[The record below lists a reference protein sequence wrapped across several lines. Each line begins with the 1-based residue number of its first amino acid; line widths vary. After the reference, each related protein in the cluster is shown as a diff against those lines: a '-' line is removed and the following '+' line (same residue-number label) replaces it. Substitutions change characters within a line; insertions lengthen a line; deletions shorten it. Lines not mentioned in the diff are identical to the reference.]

1 MKLTFDTAVI
11 NRYVQSISLKL
22 KLELQSM
29 KKQAKL
35 IGEVVFLLGKACYL
49 KMFHAQI
56 VTTTSVDVD
65 GFLNVYELEGVPS
78 VTAGLVRLNYRQ
90 TVNGYVKARTSVL
103 VTDAQWDRLSR
114 RVAFGAGRLAQSV

>member
-1 MKLTFDTAVI
+1 MKRTFETAVI
-11 NRYVQSISLKL
+11 NRNVQSISLKL
-22 KLELQSM
+22 KLKLQSM

-56 VTTTSVDVD
+56 VTATVVDVD
-65 GFLNVYELEGVPS
+65 GFMNVYELEGVPS
-78 VTAGLVRLNYRQ
+78 VTAGLVRLHYRQ

-103 VTDAQWDRLSR
+103 VTDAQWNLLSR
-114 RVAFGAGRLAQSV
+114 RAAFGAGRQTRMA

>member
-11 NRYVQSISLKL
+11 HRYVQSISLKL
-22 KLELQSM
+22 KLELESM

-35 IGEVVFLLGKACYL
+35 IGEVFFLLGKACYL

-56 VTTTSVDVD
+56 VTATVVDVD
-65 GFLNVYELEGVPS
+65 GFMNVYELEGVPS
-78 VTAGLVRLNYRQ
+78 VTAGLVRLHYRQ

-103 VTDAQWDRLSR
+103 VTDAQWNLLSR
-114 RVAFGAGRLAQSV
+114 RAAFGAGRQTRMA

>member
-1 MKLTFDTAVI
+1 MKFTIDTAVI
-11 NRYVQSISLKL
+11 NRNVQSISLKL
-22 KLELQSM
+22 KLKLQSV
-29 KKQAKL
+29 KKQATL

-56 VTTTSVDVD
+56 VTTSVIDVD

-78 VTAGLVRLNYRQ
+78 VTAGLVRLHYRQ

-103 VTDAQWDRLSR
+103 VTDAQWNLLSR
-114 RVAFGAGRLAQSV
+114 RAAFGVGRLTSMA

>member
-11 NRYVQSISLKL
+11 NRNVQSISLKL
-22 KLELQSM
+22 KLKLQSM

-56 VTTTSVDVD
+56 VTTSVIDVD

-90 TVNGYVKARTSVL
+90 TVNGYVKARSSVL

-114 RVAFGAGRLAQSV
+114 RAAFGAGRQAQIV

>member
-11 NRYVQSISLKL
+11 NRNVQSISLKL
-22 KLELQSM
+22 KLKLQSV
-29 KKQAKL
+29 KKQATL

-56 VTTTSVDVD
+56 VTATVVDVD
-65 GFLNVYELEGVPS
+65 GFMNVYELEGVPS
-78 VTAGLVRLNYRQ
+78 VTAGLVRLHYRQ

-103 VTDAQWDRLSR
+103 VTDAQWNLLSR
-114 RVAFGAGRLAQSV
+114 RAAFGAGRQTRMA

>member
-11 NRYVQSISLKL
+11 QRKAQSLRLNLSLKSQAAL
-22 KLELQSM
+22 KR
-29 KKQAKL
+29 ARL
-35 IGEVVFLLGKACYL
+35 IGEVAFLLGKACYL

-56 VTTTSVDVD
+56 VTTTTIDVD
-65 GFLNVYELEGVPS
+65 GFKNVYELEGVPS

-90 TVNGYVKARTSVL
+90 TVNGYVKARSSVL

-114 RVAFGAGRLAQSV
+114 RAAFGAGRLVQIV

>member
-56 VTTTSVDVD
+56 VTTSVIDVD

-78 VTAGLVRLNYRQ
+78 VTAGLVRLHLRQ
-90 TVNGYVKARTSVL
+90 TVNGYVKARTNVL
-103 VTDAQWDRLSR
+103 VTDAQWKLLSR
-114 RVAFGAGRLAQSV
+114 RAAFGPGRLTRMA

>member
-11 NRYVQSISLKL
+11 NRNVQSISLKL
-22 KLELQSM
+22 KLKLQSM

-56 VTTTSVDVD
+56 VTATVVDVD
-65 GFLNVYELEGVPS
+65 GFMNVYELEGVPS
-78 VTAGLVRLNYRQ
+78 VTAGLVRLHYRQ

-103 VTDAQWDRLSR
+103 VTDAQWNLLSR
-114 RVAFGAGRLAQSV
+114 RAAFGAGRQTRMA

>member
-1 MKLTFDTAVI
+1 MTMKLTFDTAVFQ
-11 NRYVQSISLKL
+11 RKTQSLSLKL
-22 KLELQSM
+22 NLKSQAVM
-29 KKQAKL
+29 KQAKL

-56 VTTTSVDVD
+56 VTTTTIDVD
-65 GFLNVYELEGVPS
+65 GFMNVFELEGVPS

-90 TVNGYVKARTSVL
+90 TVNGYVKARSSVL

-114 RVAFGAGRLAQSV
+114 RAAFGAGRLAH

>member
-1 MKLTFDTAVI
+1 MKLTIDTAVI
-11 NRYVQSISLKL
+11 NRNVHSICLKL
-22 KLELQSM
+22 KLKLQSVM
-29 KKQAKL
+29 KQAKL

-56 VTTTSVDVD
+56 VTTTTIDVD
-65 GFLNVYELEGVPS
+65 GFMNVYELEGVPS

-90 TVNGYVKARTSVL
+90 TVNGYVKARSSVL

-114 RVAFGAGRLAQSV
+114 RAAFGAGRQAQIV

>member
-11 NRYVQSISLKL
+11 QRKAQSLSLKL
-22 KLELQSM
+22 SLKSQAV
-29 KKQAKL
+29 KKQTKL

-56 VTTTSVDVD
+56 VTTTTVDVD
-65 GFLNVYELEGVPS
+65 GFMNVYELEGVPS

-90 TVNGYVKARTSVL
+90 TVNGYVKARSSVL

-114 RVAFGAGRLAQSV
+114 RVAFGAGRLAQAV

>member
-1 MKLTFDTAVI
+1 MKLTLDTASI
-11 NRYVQSISLKL
+11 QRKAQSLRLELSLKS
-22 KLELQSM
+22 QAAM
-29 KKQAKL
+29 KQAKL
-35 IGEVVFLLGKACYL
+35 IGEVTFLLGKACYL

-65 GFLNVYELEGVPS
+65 GFMNVYELEGVPS

-90 TVNGYVKARTSVL
+90 TVNGYVKARNSVL

-114 RVAFGAGRLAQSV
+114 RAAFGAGRLAQDI

>member
-11 NRYVQSISLKL
+11 NRNVQSISLKL
-22 KLELQSM
+22 KLKLQSM

-35 IGEVVFLLGKACYL
+35 IGEVFFLLGKACYL

-56 VTTTSVDVD
+56 VTATVVDVD
-65 GFLNVYELEGVPS
+65 GFMNVYELEGVPS
-78 VTAGLVRLNYRQ
+78 VTAGLVRLHYRQ

-103 VTDAQWDRLSR
+103 VTDAQWNLLSR
-114 RVAFGAGRLAQSV
+114 RAAFGAGRQTRMA